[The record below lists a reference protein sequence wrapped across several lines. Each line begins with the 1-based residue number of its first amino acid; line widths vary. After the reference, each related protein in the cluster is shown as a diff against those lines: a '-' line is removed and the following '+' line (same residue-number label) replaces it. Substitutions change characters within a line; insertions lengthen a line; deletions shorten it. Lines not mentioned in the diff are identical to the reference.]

1 MSVPWIGKPRRHHFH
16 ISRRRYLPCPGPRL
30 LVSNQWHRRRFPAAG
45 AALTFILQNWKH
57 ILIKGGR
64 RDCLR
69 NFFVSLGNG
78 ARRLPRCSDYQD
90 EGRSREKHPELFHER
105 QNSNVNAQAGFA
117 ECGSYAARSP
127 QKKAWSARENSAF
140 T

>member
-16 ISRRRYLPCPGPRL
+16 ISRSRYLPGPGPRL
-30 LVSNQWHRRRFPAAG
+30 LVRDQWHRRRLAASV
-45 AALTFILQNWKH
+45 AALTFILQYRKH
-57 ILIKGGR
+57 ILTKGR
-64 RDCLR
+64 RRDSLR
-69 NFFVSLGNG
+69 IFLVSCGTG
-78 ARRLPRCSDYQD
+78 ALRLPRCSHYQD
-90 EGRSREKHPELFHER
+90 EGRNREKHSELFHER
-105 QNSNVNAQAGFA
+105 KNSNVNAQACFA

>member
-1 MSVPWIGKPRRHHFH
+1 V
-16 ISRRRYLPCPGPRL
+16 
-30 LVSNQWHRRRFPAAG
+30 
-45 AALTFILQNWKH
+45 AALTFILQYRKH
-57 ILIKGGR
+57 ILIKGRR

-78 ARRLPRCSDYQD
+78 ARRLPRSSDYQE

-105 QNSNVNAQAGFA
+105 KNSKVNAQACFA
-117 ECGSYAARSP
+117 ECSLLAARSP

>member
-16 ISRRRYLPCPGPRL
+16 ISRSRYLPCPGQRL
-30 LVSNQWHRRRFPAAG
+30 LVRNQWHRRRFAASV
-45 AALTFILQNWKH
+45 AALTLILQYGKH
-57 ILIKGGR
+57 ILIKGRG

-69 NFFVSLGNG
+69 NFFVSFGNR
-78 ARRLPRCSDYQD
+78 ARRLPRCSGYQD

-105 QNSNVNAQAGFA
+105 KNSKVNVQACFA
-117 ECGSYAARSP
+117 ECSSQATRSP
-127 QKKAWSARENSAF
+127 QKKAWSARGNSAF